1 MLKHLW
7 KILFPTC
14 TKREQRTVRYAF
26 HTVLLSAL
34 IMSLASVMSQDV
46 SYVTVKAVPAEVS
59 QGDQFYIDIT
69 ATAHTPVNAVDITL
83 EYPES
88 QMKIDAIDTGTSV
101 ITLWT
106 EEPYARDGSIY
117 LSGGTFRRG
126 FLGEHTIARVRAT
139 ALQTGTAFVTTDTAQ
154 FVAGD
159 GLGTNVPVTSGTDEA
174 RIYITASED
183 GVLTGEAK
191 VSIVTDIDGDG
202 EVSLK
207 DISAFM
213 AAWLTRANTFDFN
226 GDGRMTFKDFS
237 ILLSDSFSK

>member
-1 MLKHLW
+1 M
-7 KILFPTC
+7 
-14 TKREQRTVRYAF
+14 
-26 HTVLLSAL
+26 VLIGAA
-34 IMSLASVMSQDV
+34 IMSLAAVMSQDQ
-46 SYVTVKAVPAEVS
+46 SYVTIKAVPAEVS

-69 ATAHTPVNAVDITL
+69 ATAHTPVNAVDITI

-88 QMKIDAIDTGTSV
+88 QMKIESIDTGTSV

-106 EEPYARDGSIY
+106 KEPYARDGSLY
-117 LSGGTFRRG
+117 FSGGTFRRG

-139 ALQTGTAFVTTDTAQ
+139 ALQTGTAFVTTDTAH

-159 GLGTNVPVTSGTDEA
+159 GLGTNVPVTTGTDEA

-207 DISAFM
+207 DISSFM
-213 AAWLTRANTFDFN
+213 AAWFTRGSTFDFN

-237 ILLSDSFSK
+237 ILLSDSFFK